1 MSRTRI
7 LTVPQNA
14 GRIRLDKFLSQALAC
29 TRTAPNTA
37 EEPDEAD
44 DFDEEAGLRED
55 AQQNIP
61 EDIQGQGELS
71 REGIKRLIARGLC
84 LVNGKACTSA
94 STRLRGGDTVELEV
108 ADMES
113 SLVPEEGEVTIV
125 HEDSDVLVCAKEAGL
140 TVHPCP
146 SCPQNTLVQRL
157 LSRFPELAAMGG
169 QRPGIVH
176 RLDKETSGLLVVAR
190 NEAAR
195 LFLTQAFAERRVT
208 KIYLAIVAGKTEE
221 RGECALSIGRDPV
234 HKTRMACVPL
244 SQGGREARTD
254 YERLWVAPD
263 ASASLVRVHI
273 HTGRT
278 HQIRVHM
285 AQLGHPLLGDA
296 TYAPGPVARLAP
308 RVMLH
313 AFSLTFPHPAGGEL
327 SFRLPPPGDFM
338 DCLQRLSFE
347 TQTLVVTGNPGSGK
361 SLVLR
366 MLARRGIPTISADE
380 LVKGYYCAGG
390 EVAQWLSRRLGCD
403 ILAADQ
409 SVDRARLMSAFEA
422 SPDLR
427 REVEELCHRL
437 VLGDIRDFFASC
449 QKERRELAAAEIPL
463 YFECGWHKGAFAPAP
478 LSLGV
483 RTPLAT
489 RKTRLAATRNWS
501 EQKIS
506 VIEQWQ
512 WDEEKK
518 LSACDLV
525 LDNTGDRASL
535 ADRLEKEVLPE
546 LERRRNERALAVTEF
561 FQGLVQDRT
570 GPGEDRIWASSSR
583 S

>member
-29 TRTAPNTA
+29 ARTAPDTT
-37 EEPDEAD
+37 EEPVEAD
-44 DFDEEAGLRED
+44 ELDMEAGCQENTQEYARD
-55 AQQNIP
+55 
-61 EDIQGQGELS
+61 QGELS

-108 ADMES
+108 TDMES
-113 SLVPEEGEVTIV
+113 SLVPEEGEVAIV
-125 HEDSDVLVCAKEAGL
+125 HEDSDVLVCAKEPGL

-146 SCPQNTLVQRL
+146 SCPANTLVQRL
-157 LSRFPELAAMGG
+157 LSRYPELAAMGG
-169 QRPGIVH
+169 LRPGIVH

-190 NEAAR
+190 NETAR

-254 YERLWVAPD
+254 YERLWLAPD
-263 ASASLVRVHI
+263 ESASLVRVHI

-285 AQLGHPLLGDA
+285 AHLGHPLLGDA
-296 TYAPGPVARLAP
+296 TYAPAPVARLAP

-313 AFSLTFPHPAGGEL
+313 AFSLTFPRPAGGEL
-327 SFRLPPPGDFM
+327 SFRLPPPRDFM
-338 DCLQRLSFE
+338 DCLQHLSFE

-403 ILAADQ
+403 ILATDK

-463 YFECGWHKGAFAPAP
+463 YFECGWHKGIFRPVP
-478 LSLGV
+478 LTLGV
-483 RTPLAT
+483 KTPLAT

-506 VIEQWQ
+506 VIEHWQ

-535 ADRLEKEVLPE
+535 AGRLEREILPR
-546 LERRRNERALAVTEF
+546 LESMRRERELAVAEF
-561 FQGLVQDRT
+561 FQGLVNART
-570 GPGEDRIWASSSR
+570 GPGEDRE
-583 S
+583 